1 MTIQEAKEI
10 AAICSMMRDD
20 LPDGMWPEVQEA
32 IAYYREA
39 KDGEAFA
46 EELSEI
52 CKDWGF
58 PIS

>member
-10 AAICSMMRDD
+10 AAVCSMMRNK
-20 LPDGMWPEVQEA
+20 LPDGMWEEVRET
-32 IAYYREA
+32 ILDYREG

-58 PIS
+58 SI

>member
-10 AAICSMMRDD
+10 AAVCSMMRSE
-20 LPDGMWPEVQEA
+20 LPDGMWEEVKEA
-32 IAYYREA
+32 ILDYREG

-46 EELSEI
+46 EELTAI

-58 PIS
+58 SI